1 MDKYIKYFNT
11 HQAYED
17 YIYSQSALFPNVS
30 YCADT
35 GHVHYNPVA
44 PPDPRVIAT
53 FNVTNTSSNTT
64 ILTNVNN
71 VSEIEIDGVVQQ
83 GRPTSYRFTTK
94 GEHTVK
100 YRLTDPTQ
108 IGQNFMWYI
117 EKVVGVTIPVGVT
130 TIGSNAFM
138 SCYELT
144 SVTMS
149 NTVTT
154 IGERAFQSSGV
165 KDIVWSNN
173 LTTIGQNAFPLTNLG
188 QSTNGVVTIPN
199 SVTTIGERAF
209 QRLDYMTTFK
219 VGDNVTN
226 CGDNSFGTNYYMTS
240 FTINAL
246 TPPTVGTELFY
257 SHPQNFTIYVPAA
270 SVDAYKAANGWSTY
284 ASRIQAIQD

>member
-17 YIYSQSALFPNVS
+17 YIYSPNALFPNVS

-100 YRLTDPTQ
+100 YRLTDQTQ
-108 IGQNFMWYI
+108 IGQNFMWYL

-209 QRLDYMTTFK
+209 QRLDYMTQMYVGENVTSI
-219 VGDNVTN
+219 GDNA
-226 CGDNSFGTNYYMTS
+226 FGTNSGMTS

-246 TPPTVGTELFY
+246 TPPTIGSELFY
-257 SHPQNFTIYVPAA
+257 SHGQNFIIYVPAA
-270 SVDAYKAANGWSTY
+270 SVDAYKAATNWSTY
-284 ASRIQAIQD
+284 ASRIQAIQ